1 MTKTATETGYFCVCV
16 FIVLNCIARNYSFNT
31 TLSCGY
37 HKYLKLRAVL
47 KKIKSLMNDL
57 KKKKD
62 FLSLSR
68 ADTAS

>member
-16 FIVLNCIARNYSFNT
+16 LIVLNCIARNYSFNT

-47 KKIKSLMNDL
+47 KKIKSLMNV
-57 KKKKD
+57 
-62 FLSLSR
+62 
-68 ADTAS
+68 